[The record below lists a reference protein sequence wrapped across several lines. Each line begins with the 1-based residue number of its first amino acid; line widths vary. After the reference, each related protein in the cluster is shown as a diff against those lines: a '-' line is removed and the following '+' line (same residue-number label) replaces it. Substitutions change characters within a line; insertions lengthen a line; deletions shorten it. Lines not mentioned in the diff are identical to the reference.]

1 MAFNK
6 ILVVWWIGKLSSL
19 GGGGRKRSVGTHQQ
33 DTGPGP
39 FQPGQGQT
47 HTSNYNFTQ
56 LTLPSSQGKW
66 VGKNLAF
73 VNDRQQGIRAGNS
86 HDILHHNSIDHN
98 HHEHQHGDHH
108 HCTTTTITTVTTT
121 TTTMTTTVTDITTP
135 PLYHH

>member
-6 ILVVWWIGKLSSL
+6 MLVVWWIGKLSSL

-86 HDILHHNSIDHN
+86 HDILHHNKDYTTALITTITN
-98 HHEHQHGDHH
+98 INMA
-108 HCTTTTITTVTTT
+108 TTTIVRR
-121 TTTMTTTVTDITTP
+121 P
-135 PLYHH
+135 PSRQSPRPQRP

>member
-6 ILVVWWIGKLSSL
+6 IWVVWWIGKLSSL

-56 LTLPSSQGKW
+56 LKLPSSQGNW
-66 VGKNLAF
+66 VGKSLSQNLAF
-73 VNDRQQGIRAGNS
+73 VNNRQQGIRAGNS
-86 HDILHHNSIDHN
+86 HDILHNNQEHCSSIALITTALITTI
-98 HHEHQHGDHH
+98 
-108 HCTTTTITTVTTT
+108 TTTTITNTT
-121 TTTMTTTVTDITTP
+121 IP
-135 PLYHH
+135 RP